1 MLKNPAAPSDL
12 AAVERD
18 IDRLMSPD
26 ARRET
31 GLVGGFPGHGAAV
44 APTVPGSLLGSGD
57 SVLMQVAGEI
67 RDDPD
72 ALGLLLHGSRAI
84 GTARPDSSYD
94 LIAILNHAAYAQ
106 RKERGSLEERRVS
119 RGCPMVAITYESL
132 GRLRHSAHRG
142 GVRAAMVAT
151 SIVLVDKGGDINPLV
166 TASVAAR
173 EPAHE
178 RVSREYDGYLNG
190 FTHSLKSSMRGDD
203 LGARAHAAEGG
214 LHLLRALFAL
224 EGKSPPHLDQLSF
237 PLSELENALGFRRGF
252 LRGAL
257 LRLFYAPD
265 PPFQQMLD
273 RRVSRLMDS
282 RGIRHTWRHDLEQVR
297 RLKYDE
303 L

>member
-12 AAVERD
+12 EAVERD
-18 IDRLMSPD
+18 IDRPLSPGF
-26 ARRET
+26 RRGT
-31 GLVGGFPGHGAAV
+31 ALVGGFQEHGNADP
-44 APTVPGSLLGSGD
+44 PTVPGSLLGNVD

-72 ALGLLLHGSRAI
+72 ALGLLLHGSRAA

-94 LIAILNHAAYAQ
+94 LIAILNHAAYGQ
-106 RKERGSLEERRVS
+106 RKQRGTLEERRVR
-119 RGCPMVAITYESL
+119 RGWPMVAITYESL
-132 GRLRHSAHRG
+132 GRLRDSAHRG
-142 GVRAAMVAT
+142 GFRAAMVAT

-173 EPAHE
+173 EPAYK
-178 RVSREYDGYLNG
+178 RVSREYDRYLNG

-203 LGARAHAAEGG
+203 LGARAHAAEGA

-237 PLSELENALGFRRGF
+237 PLSELEDALGLRTGF
-252 LRGAL
+252 LGGAL

>member
-12 AAVERD
+12 EAVERD
-18 IDRLMSPD
+18 MDRPTSPD
-26 ARRET
+26 SRRET
-31 GLVGGFPGHGAAV
+31 GLVGGFQGQGKAEPLTV
-44 APTVPGSLLGSGD
+44 AGSHLGSVD
-57 SVLMQVAGEI
+57 SVLMQVADEI

-72 ALGLLLHGSRAI
+72 ALGLLLHGSRALGI
-84 GTARPDSSYD
+84 ARSDSSYD
-94 LIAILNHAAYAQ
+94 LIVILNHAAYAQ
-106 RKERGSLEERRVS
+106 RKQRGTLEERRVR

-142 GVRAAMVAT
+142 GSQAAIVAT
-151 SIVLVDKGGDINPLV
+151 SIVLVDKGGDINSLV

-173 EPAHE
+173 EPAYK

-190 FTHSLKSSMRGDD
+190 FTHSLKSSMQGDD
-203 LGARAHAAEGG
+203 LGARAHAAAGA

-224 EGKSPPHLDQLSF
+224 EGKSPPYLDQLSF
-237 PLSELENALGFRRGF
+237 PLSELENALGLRPGF
-252 LRGAL
+252 LRGAF

-282 RGIRHTWRHDLEQVR
+282 RGIHHTWRHDLEQVR

>member
-1 MLKNPAAPSDL
+1 MLKNPAVPSDL
-12 AAVERD
+12 EAVERD
-18 IDRLMSPD
+18 IDRRLSPD
-26 ARRET
+26 SRRGT
-31 GLVGGFPGHGAAV
+31 ALVGGFQGHGNAD
-44 APTVPGSLLGSGD
+44 PPMVPVSLLGSVD
-57 SVLMQVAGEI
+57 SVLMQVAAEI

-72 ALGLLLHGSRAI
+72 ALGLLLHGSRAA

-94 LIAILNHAAYAQ
+94 LIAILDHAAYAQ
-106 RKERGSLEERRVS
+106 RKQRGTIEERRVR
-119 RGCPMVAITYESL
+119 RGRPMVAITYESL

-142 GVRAAMVAT
+142 GFRAAMVAT
-151 SIVLVDKGGDINPLV
+151 SIVLVDKGGDINTLV
-166 TASVAAR
+166 SASVAAR
-173 EPAHE
+173 EPAYK

-203 LGARAHAAEGG
+203 LGARAHAAEGA

-237 PLSELENALGFRRGF
+237 PLSELENALGLRPGF